1 MKTVSSYKVKIINTN
16 KSLDKT
22 INIYRD
28 ALSYVIDV
36 VNNNWASV
44 CGLTKKE
51 KYNFVESLIHNT
63 KTNLALYDFD
73 DKFYKL
79 PSYLRRSLTSDAI
92 GIVSSYYSNLENYNI
107 QRQVAIS
114 NGKKFQ
120 KKPPKLQIK
129 HYKCPALYKGN
140 MFEML
145 GNNKA
150 KIKIYNGSDWV
161 WLVVSLRSQDLK
173 YISKCSGDISSP
185 VLEKSGRAYSLRFS
199 FEDKATLKN
208 TKLKEQRIVAIDLGL
223 NHSAVCSLMSYD
235 GTVTKRLFINQPVEK
250 DQQAHLINRLKLK
263 QITGGKYAK
272 NPKLWAKI
280 NNLNKEIVSKT
291 IIEIVKFA
299 KDNNADKI
307 VVEYLDFA
315 GKKTKRI
322 AQRVHLWAVKDIQ
335 NKLIYKAHKEGIR
348 VNRVSARNTS
358 ILAFDG
364 SGKVSRD
371 TSNASICTFA
381 TGKIY
386 NTDLNASYNIGAR
399 YYIGQIQKT
408 ISEKK
413 WSEAMAKVPELQ
425 RRTQCTLSSLI
436 NLVAVI

>member
-16 KSLDKT
+16 KLLDKT
-22 INIYRD
+22 ISIYRD

-36 VNNNWASV
+36 VNKNWASV

-51 KYNFVESLIHNT
+51 KYNFVDSLIHNT

-79 PSYLRRSLTSDAI
+79 PSYFRRSLTSDAI

-120 KKPPKLQIK
+120 KKPPKIQIK

-145 GNNKA
+145 DNNKA
-150 KIKIYNGSDWV
+150 KIKIHNGSDWV
-161 WLVVSLRSQDLK
+161 WLVVNLRSQDLK

-208 TKLKEQRIVAIDLGL
+208 TKLKEQRIVAVDLGL

-335 NKLIYKAHKEGIR
+335 IKLIYKAHKEGIR

>member
-1 MKTVSSYKVKIINTN
+1 
-16 KSLDKT
+16 
-22 INIYRD
+22 
-28 ALSYVIDV
+28 
-36 VNNNWASV
+36 
-44 CGLTKKE
+44 
-51 KYNFVESLIHNT
+51 
-63 KTNLALYDFD
+63 
-73 DKFYKL
+73 
-79 PSYLRRSLTSDAI
+79 
-92 GIVSSYYSNLENYNI
+92 
-107 QRQVAIS
+107 
-114 NGKKFQ
+114 
-120 KKPPKLQIK
+120 
-129 HYKCPALYKGN
+129 
-140 MFEML
+140 MF
-145 GNNKA
+145 
-150 KIKIYNGSDWV
+150 I
-161 WLVVSLRSQDLK
+161 
-173 YISKCSGDISSP
+173 
-185 VLEKSGRAYSLRFS
+185 
-199 FEDKATLKN
+199 
-208 TKLKEQRIVAIDLGL
+208 
-223 NHSAVCSLMSYD
+223 
-235 GTVTKRLFINQPVEK
+235 
-250 DQQAHLINRLKLK
+250 
-263 QITGGKYAK
+263 
-272 NPKLWAKI
+272 
-280 NNLNKEIVSKT
+280 
-291 IIEIVKFA
+291 KFA

>member
-36 VNNNWASV
+36 VNNNWTSV

-250 DQQAHLINRLKLK
+250 DQQAHLINKLKLK

>member
-250 DQQAHLINRLKLK
+250 DQQAHLINKLKLK